1 MSVRAPVYS
10 MCVCVCTFVTGKE
23 QEGNKKISQG
33 TNIVGGKKENQIPVR
48 AHKTGDAQAL

>member
-10 MCVCVCTFVTGKE
+10 MCVCVCTFVTGKK
-23 QEGNKKISQG
+23 QEGKKISQG